1 MDKLKGKK
9 MLFKVQAVI
18 GPHALYDGSYRV
30 RRVCIDEAIIELFL
44 TDDEIY
50 SPSKALNVSLDD
62 EVIDTEKIVGSV
74 DASHTE
80 DFVS

>member
-50 SPSKALNVSLDD
+50 SPSKVIFTPHLLVICFELLRLCFSMDLNLS
-62 EVIDTEKIVGSV
+62 
-74 DASHTE
+74 
-80 DFVS
+80 FRR